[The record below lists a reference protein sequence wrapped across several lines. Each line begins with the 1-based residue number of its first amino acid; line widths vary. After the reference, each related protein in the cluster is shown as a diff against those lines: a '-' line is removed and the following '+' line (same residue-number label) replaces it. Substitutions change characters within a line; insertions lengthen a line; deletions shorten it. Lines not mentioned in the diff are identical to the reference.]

1 MKTFRYIIGAIL
13 LISLVLIP
21 ASASTLTIESGYA
34 QNSGDTINLSIILDE
49 APEGLAGFNITCEV
63 TNPQI
68 LDISSVSFPAWAGIP
83 NTSVLPSD
91 TCWLAAADAGYQIN
105 PGDTDILLATLTV
118 TGTQFGT
125 TDIRVTAWKVQNE
138 QGSNMQVTT
147 RNSTVTIGVLQPPI
161 AAFSSSPDSGP
172 TPLTVQFT
180 DQSTGV
186 VTGWWWDFGDGT
198 YSAAINPE
206 HEFGNPGDY
215 YVYLTASND
224 AGSRQA
230 GQVIHVTGDTKEFI
244 RVLGDGW
251 NILSTPVLLDGENS
265 TFPAIFDQ

>member
-161 AAFSSSPDSGP
+161 AAFSSSPDFRPYTTHRTVYRSIYRSG
-172 TPLTVQFT
+172 
-180 DQSTGV
+180 DRMV
-186 VTGWWWDFGDGT
+186 VGFW
-198 YSAAINPE
+198 
-206 HEFGNPGDY
+206 
-215 YVYLTASND
+215 
-224 AGSRQA
+224 
-230 GQVIHVTGDTKEFI
+230 
-244 RVLGDGW
+244 
-251 NILSTPVLLDGENS
+251 
-265 TFPAIFDQ
+265 